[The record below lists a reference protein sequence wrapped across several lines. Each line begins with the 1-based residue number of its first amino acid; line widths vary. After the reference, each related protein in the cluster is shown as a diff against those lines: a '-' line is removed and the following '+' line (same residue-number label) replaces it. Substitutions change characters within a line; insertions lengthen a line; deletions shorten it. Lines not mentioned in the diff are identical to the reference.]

1 MRQRKASAFPSEGR
15 RRAPL
20 SYPVRV
26 CYRAIRGRPPFGMRW
41 IWERE
46 IERAIK
52 NAKRTEFDKW
62 FRKEW
67 YKAGARRKWTRKRHN
82 RWAPQHSGRCPAWR

>member
-1 MRQRKASAFPSEGR
+1 MRQRRASVPPVRGR
-15 RRAPL
+15 RGISLPL
-20 SYPVRV
+20 SVHA
-26 CYRAIRGRPPFGMRW
+26 CYRAIRGRPPFEMRW

-52 NAKRTEFDKW
+52 NAKRTGFDKW

-67 YKAGARRKWTRKRHN
+67 YKAGARRKWSKKRHN
-82 RWAPQHSGRCPAWR
+82 RWPPQASRRCPVWR

>member
-1 MRQRKASAFPSEGR
+1 MRQRGVPALPSKGG

-26 CYRAIRGRPPFGMRW
+26 CYRAIRGRPPFESRW

-52 NAKRTEFDKW
+52 NVKRTGFDKW

-67 YKAGARRKWTRKRHN
+67 YKAGARRKWPNN
-82 RWAPQHSGRCPAWR
+82 RWAPQHSGRCPA